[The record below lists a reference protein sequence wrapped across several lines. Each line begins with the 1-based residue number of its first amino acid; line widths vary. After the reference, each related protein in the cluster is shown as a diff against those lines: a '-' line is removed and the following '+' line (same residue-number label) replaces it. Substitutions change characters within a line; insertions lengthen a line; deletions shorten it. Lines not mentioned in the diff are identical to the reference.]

1 MNVLTD
7 EQKNYIKEQ
16 PCESPSKLA
25 KSFGCTIQTIYWW
38 LHKLHG
44 DSFIQRKKE
53 AKEVRYQAIRNLYP
67 DLSATEVGKI
77 LGITKASV
85 NNLARRLG
93 VKHTDDTTKR
103 IQKES
108 AARTRTDEANRKRQE
123 TLRKVLAVEKLR
135 AASGLPQ
142 KTKRKFKTVSGK
154 CMNARNYLCRKYN
167 YFYDKDYGELLTLF
181 FDSKT
186 RMLTDEQK
194 KHYETEYS
202 IKFLQAEED

>member
-1 MNVLTD
+1 MSHQANWQSHSDAPYRPSTGG
-7 EQKNYIKEQ
+7 YISYTGISLFK
-16 PCESPSKLA
+16 K
-25 KSFGCTIQTIYWW
+25 
-38 LHKLHG
+38 
-44 DSFIQRKKE
+44 KKE
-53 AKEVRYQAIRNLYP
+53 AKEERNQVIRELYP
-67 DLSATEVGKI
+67 THSATEVGNR

-85 NNLARRLG
+85 NELAKRLG
-93 VKHTDDTTKR
+93 VKHTDETTKR

-108 AARTRTDEANRKRQE
+108 AARTRTDDANRKRQE

-142 KTKRKFKTVSGK
+142 KTKRKFKTIPDK

-181 FDSKT
+181 FDSET
-186 RMLTDEQK
+186 RLLTDEQK

>member
-7 EQKNYIKEQ
+7 EQKNYIKEH
-16 PCESPSKLA
+16 PCESPCKLA
-25 KSFGCTIQTIYWW
+25 KSFGCTVQTIYWW

-44 DSFIQRKKE
+44 NSFIQMKKK
-53 AKEVRYQAIRNLYP
+53 AKEERNQVIRDLYP
-67 DLSATEVGKI
+67 THSATEVGKR
-77 LGITKASV
+77 LGIAKASV
-85 NNLARRLG
+85 NDLAKRLG
-93 VKHTDDTTKR
+93 VKHTDETAKR

-108 AARTRTDEANRKRQE
+108 VARTRTDEANRKRQE
-123 TLRKVLAVEKLR
+123 TLRKILAVEKLR

-142 KTKRKFKTVSGK
+142 KTKRKFKTVPGK

-181 FDSKT
+181 FDSDT
-186 RMLTDEQK
+186 RMLNDEQK

>member
-1 MNVLTD
+1 M
-7 EQKNYIKEQ
+7 
-16 PCESPSKLA
+16 A
-25 KSFGCTIQTIYWW
+25 KSFGCTVQTIYWW

-44 DSFIQRKKE
+44 DSFIQRKNE
-53 AKEVRYQAIRNLYP
+53 AKEERNQVIRELYP
-67 DLSATEVGKI
+67 THSATEVGKR

-85 NNLARRLG
+85 NELAKRLG
-93 VKHTDDTTKR
+93 VKHTDETTKR

-108 AARTRTDEANRKRQE
+108 AARTRTDDANRKRHE

-135 AASGLPQ
+135 AASGLQQ
-142 KTKRKFKTVSGK
+142 KTKRKFKTVPDK

-181 FDSKT
+181 FDSET
-186 RMLTDEQK
+186 RLLTDEQK